1 MLEQVNTQNISAKLK
16 SNSITFQ
23 NKKDSSSISLVSPL
37 DPFQSFLSYV
47 GTQSPAMNSDYDLSK
62 AYEFVQLD
70 VSAIQYN
77 PGDEDYEQFRKI
89 WNAHAPVKKV
99 GNRIYSWFH
108 SLKSK
113 ERSWLMIDGS
123 HLIEAFDVHA
133 CNFCILGKL
142 LENTDVDKKELREYQ
157 RIMKFEYIYEEIA
170 KYAGIQFTKL
180 VKDCIK
186 KSCQH
191 WLNIRKQH
199 LKSGKNRDKYFDYVD
214 SYFKNKFP
222 SIYAAIVNW
231 HEEEYTN
238 AAGKTKKSKMLW
250 NDYQAVQFEIITG
263 KICLY
268 LYKTYGVIPVTV
280 HDAVYLSKADAE
292 KITENIDEI
301 FWKMIDYQFLDYGT
315 ENTEAKV
322 YQLPETIT
330 GEIDVSEIDI
340 CKLLKSLDY
349 PEKS

>member
-1 MLEQVNTQNISAKLK
+1 ME
-16 SNSITFQ
+16 
-23 NKKDSSSISLVSPL
+23 
-37 DPFQSFLSYV
+37 
-47 GTQSPAMNSDYDLSK
+47 K
-62 AYEFVQLD
+62 AYEMITLD
-70 VSAIQYN
+70 EQSIDYL
-77 PGDEDYEQFRKI
+77 PGDDDYIQFVNK
-89 WNAHAPVKKV
+89 WNSHSKVKKV

-108 SLKSK
+108 SLKSR
-113 ERSWLMIDGS
+113 ERNWLMIDGS

-157 RIMKFEYIYEEIA
+157 RIMKFEYIYAEIA

-199 LKSGKNRDKYFDYVD
+199 LKSGKNRDKYFEYVD
-214 SYFKNKFP
+214 SFFKNKFP
-222 SIYAAIVNW
+222 SIYSAIVNW

-238 AAGKTKKSKMLW
+238 SAGKTKKSKMLW
-250 NDYQAVQFEIITG
+250 DDYQAVEFEIITG

-301 FWKMIDYQFLDYGT
+301 FWKMIDYQYLDFSEGNFETST
-315 ENTEAKV
+315 EDNL
-322 YQLPETIT
+322 LPLTAS
-330 GEIDVSEIDI
+330 GEIDID
-340 CKLLKSLDY
+340 KLLKHLNQ
-349 PEKS
+349 K